1 MKLLDLRSCH
11 RSRPSNEGGS
21 CAQVGRP
28 GIKAPGRAE
37 ALPRTAAITRSCGH
51 KKSACNRYGALL
63 RLDLSRR
70 PNRIAEFA
78 ATGELYASQCPGIK
92 CPRTIFHIT
101 VCCRRQRP
109 PWLGHGGSD
118 VGTGPAG
125 GSRTVLGRPGSG
137 RVVLHLARAVVPPP
151 RLRAKW
157 VSISAPLQP
166 STSDASRASP
176 ERTGV
181 DRTLQNPAHPLLCSS
196 GEELDPEALFSDAPW
211 ETSNL
216 GMDR

>member
-78 ATGELYASQCPGIK
+78 ATVELYASQCPGIK

-101 VCCRRQRP
+101 VRCRRQRLT
-109 PWLGHGGSD
+109 WLGCGGQRRRD
-118 VGTGPAG
+118 EAGERGTHRFGATRQRQG
-125 GSRTVLGRPGSG
+125 
-137 RVVLHLARAVVPPP
+137 VLHLARAVVPPP

-157 VSISAPLQP
+157 VSISAHLQP
-166 STSDASRASP
+166 STNNARRASP
-176 ERTGV
+176 ERT
-181 DRTLQNPAHPLLCSS
+181 RLEKTLQNPAQPTTFSS
-196 GEELDPEALFSDAPW
+196 GQELDPEALFSGDPW

-216 GMDR
+216 SMDR